1 MKSNCSIHLHDCQK
15 VVEVL
20 LGLLE
25 VLVEEQMQVLWVEE
39 HCESLVLKNIKHRQN
54 AGFLTV

>member
-1 MKSNCSIHLHDCQK
+1 MQSKCSIHLHDCQK

-25 VLVEEQMQVLWVEE
+25 VLVEEQMQVLWSGE
-39 HCESLVLKNIKHRQN
+39 HCESLELKNIKHHQN
-54 AGFLTV
+54 AGSY

>member
-1 MKSNCSIHLHDCQK
+1 MQSNCSIHLHDCQK

-25 VLVEEQMQVLWVEE
+25 VLVEEQMQVLWAGE
-39 HCESLVLKNIKHRQN
+39 HCESLELKNIKHYQN
-54 AGFLTV
+54 AGSY